1 MRNCVSPRPARTL
14 HRMLRLRAL
23 VIVQCLM
30 LGLLLAGLA
39 IKPALA
45 ASEELHDL
53 VAHASQSYGGNA
65 HDVSPGDDDKRG
77 EQPHDDGHFHLT
89 HCCSHQAAVP
99 VGMYFELRV
108 PHDASP
114 LERERIAFA
123 PAPYTAPFRP
133 PIAA

>member
-1 MRNCVSPRPARTL
+1 
-14 HRMLRLRAL
+14 MLRLRAL

-53 VAHASQSYGGNA
+53 VAHASLSEGGSS
-65 HDVSPGDDDKRG
+65 HDDASDHDATDNDTRDGSG
-77 EQPHDDGHFHLT
+77 QPHDDDHFHLT
-89 HCCSHQAAVP
+89 HCCGHQAAVP
-99 VGMYFELRV
+99 VRVHFELPV

-123 PAPYTAPFRP
+123 PEPRTAPFRP

>member
-1 MRNCVSPRPARTL
+1 
-14 HRMLRLRAL
+14 MLRLRAL

-53 VAHASQSYGGNA
+53 VAHASLSEGGSS
-65 HDVSPGDDDKRG
+65 HDDAASHDATDNGTRG
-77 EQPHDDGHFHLT
+77 GQPHDDDHFHLT
-89 HCCSHQAAVP
+89 HCCGHQAAVP
-99 VGMYFELRV
+99 VRVHFELPV

-114 LERERIAFA
+114 LERERTAFA
-123 PAPYTAPFRP
+123 PEPRTAPFRP

>member
-1 MRNCVSPRPARTL
+1 MP
-14 HRMLRLRAL
+14 RLRAL
-23 VIVQCLM
+23 LIVQCLM

-45 ASEELHDL
+45 ASEEMHDL
-53 VAHASQSYGGNA
+53 VAHTALSGDGNA
-65 HDVSPGDDDKRG
+65 HDASPVDASGNDPDAG
-77 EQPHDDGHFHLT
+77 QPHDDGHVHLT
-89 HCCSHQAAVP
+89 HCCSHQPAVP
-99 VGMYFELRV
+99 AGTYFELPV

-123 PAPYTAPFRP
+123 PAPRTAPFRP

>member
-1 MRNCVSPRPARTL
+1 MF
-14 HRMLRLRAL
+14 RLRAL
-23 VIVQCLM
+23 VQCLM

-53 VAHASQSYGGNA
+53 VAHATLSDDGNA
-65 HDVSPGDDDKRG
+65 HDDAPDNDGG
-77 EQPHDDGHFHLT
+77 GQPHDDGHAHLT
-89 HCCSHQAAVP
+89 HCCGHQAAVP
-99 VGMYFELRV
+99 MRVYFQLRA

-114 LERERIAFA
+114 LERARIAFA
-123 PAPYTAPFRP
+123 PASYTAPYRP

>member
-1 MRNCVSPRPARTL
+1 
-14 HRMLRLRAL
+14 MLRLRAL

-45 ASEELHDL
+45 ASEEMHDL
-53 VAHASQSYGGNA
+53 VAHATLSDDGNA
-65 HDVSPGDDDKRG
+65 HDASSDDASGNDAG
-77 EQPHDDGHFHLT
+77 SGQPHDDGHAHLT
-89 HCCSHQAAVP
+89 HCCGHQAAVP
-99 VGMYFELRV
+99 VGTYFDLRV

-114 LERERIAFA
+114 LERERIAFV
-123 PAPYTAPFRP
+123 PAPRTAPFRP

>member
-1 MRNCVSPRPARTL
+1 
-14 HRMLRLRAL
+14 MLRLRAL
-23 VIVQCLM
+23 VIFQCLM

-53 VAHASQSYGGNA
+53 VAHASLSEGGSS
-65 HDVSPGDDDKRG
+65 HDDASDHDATENDTRDGSG
-77 EQPHDDGHFHLT
+77 QPHDDDHFHLT
-89 HCCSHQAAVP
+89 HCCGHQAAVP
-99 VGMYFELRV
+99 VRVHFELPV

-114 LERERIAFA
+114 LECERIAFA
-123 PAPYTAPFRP
+123 PEPRTALFRP

>member
-1 MRNCVSPRPARTL
+1 MP
-14 HRMLRLRAL
+14 RLRAL
-23 VIVQCLM
+23 VIVQCLI

-53 VAHASQSYGGNA
+53 VAHASLSEGGSS
-65 HDVSPGDDDKRG
+65 HDDASGHDALDNDGTDNDTRG
-77 EQPHDDGHFHLT
+77 GQPHEDDHFHLT
-89 HCCSHQAAVP
+89 HCCGHQAAVP
-99 VGMYFELRV
+99 VRVHFELPV

-123 PAPYTAPFRP
+123 PEPRTAPFRP

>member
-1 MRNCVSPRPARTL
+1 
-14 HRMLRLRAL
+14 MLPLRAL
-23 VIVQCLM
+23 VAIQCLM

-45 ASEELHDL
+45 ASEDLHDL
-53 VAHASQSYGGNA
+53 VAHSALDDDA
-65 HDVSPGDDDKRG
+65 HSHDAPPGDGASDADDGRG
-77 EQPHDDGHFHLT
+77 GQPHDDGHAHLT
-89 HCCSHQAAVP
+89 HCCGHQAAVP
-99 VGMYFELRV
+99 VRLQFELHT

-123 PAPYTAPFRP
+123 PAPHTAPFRP